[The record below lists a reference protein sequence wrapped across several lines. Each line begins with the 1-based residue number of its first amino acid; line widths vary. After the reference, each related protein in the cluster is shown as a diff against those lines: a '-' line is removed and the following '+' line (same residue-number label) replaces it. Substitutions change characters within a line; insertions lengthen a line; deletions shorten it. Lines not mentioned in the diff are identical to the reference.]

1 MNTAKIFTV
10 PILCIFVFIL
20 VDQPEGAMAG
30 YYINGKGG
38 KAAAIL
44 FLKGAGYYD
53 IYKQKKYKNRMDS
66 FLNEL
71 HRVGTPQ
78 ETLSLL
84 CELRDEHKYYFVCS
98 GY

>member
-20 VDQPEGAMAG
+20 VDQPEGGMAG
-30 YYINGKGG
+30 YYIKGIGG
-38 KAAAIL
+38 KAAAII
-44 FLKGAGYYD
+44 FFKGIGYYD
-53 IYKQKKYKNRMDS
+53 IYKQNDYKNRMDH

-71 HRVGTPQ
+71 HKVGTPQ

-84 CELRDEHKYYFVCS
+84 CEMRDEYGYYFVCS